1 MKLEC
6 PTCKQQAISSVR
18 KMSMGPATPAKCQHC
33 DEKVGVSFA
42 AMLAGV
48 PFVAAIL
55 AGLFIESYVIMF
67 LLVVAGFAALSVI
80 HLCVVPLEVK

>member
-6 PTCKQQAISSVR
+6 PTCKKQAISSVR
-18 KMSMGPATPAKCQHC
+18 KMSMGPATPARCQYC

-48 PFVAAIL
+48 PFIAAIV
-55 AGLFIESYVIMF
+55 AGLFIESYVLTFM
-67 LLVVAGFAALSVI
+67 LMVAGFAALSVI
-80 HLCVVPLEVK
+80 HLWVIPLEVK

>member
-6 PTCKQQAISSVR
+6 PYCGKQAITSLR
-18 KMSMGPATPAKCQHC
+18 KMSMGPATPARCQHC

-48 PFVAAIL
+48 PFIAAIV
-55 AGLFIESYVIMF
+55 AGLYIESYTLTF
-67 LLVVAGFAALSVI
+67 LLMVAGFTLLSVI
-80 HLCVVPLEVK
+80 HVWLVPLEAK